1 MDHAAHDKMRNENRI
16 KRRVLIFSVCVL
28 LLLVCVF
35 AASSSLISLRAQRAA
50 QKRERTKK
58 EQPPRRERD
67 KKEPE
72 RDQAGAAAKRSTASV
87 ASNTDSAA
95 ELGRDIERVIGESRF
110 AFARWGVFAI
120 SLRDGRVLYARD
132 ADKTFTPASNM
143 KVYTTAVALDLLGA
157 DHRWRT
163 SVYSESEPD
172 ASGTIKGDLVLYGR
186 GAPDLASRAKRGA
199 PDHLAQLSD
208 DLYKRGVRRV
218 GGQVIGDESYLRGER
233 HGDGWL
239 WNDVQWYFGAEVSAL
254 TVNSNET
261 TLTITSANKAGE
273 QAAVKFDTGDDYF
286 SVTNDTRTAERGR
299 PLTIGV
305 TRGLSD
311 NNVRVWGDFAAGG
324 RSYSVR
330 LSAHKPALWA
340 ATLFRD
346 ALRARGITVEGEAR
360 AIDARSRRD
369 GEQPDAPRSS
379 GGIELAYIT
388 SRTLGEI
395 VRPTNKESLNLNA
408 ELILRSLGKERG
420 EMAPDPD
427 PVRMRIRG
435 DDQAGAAVM
444 RMWLERAGIA
454 TDTLALHDGSGL
466 SRLDRVTPEATARLL
481 AAMAK
486 TPSAN
491 VFRDSLPISGRDGTL
506 RSRLN
511 RASGR
516 ILAKTGTLT
525 YTNSLSGYA
534 TTADDEPLAFSII
547 CNDETIKESST
558 EVIDAIAIL
567 LAQYSER

>member
-1 MDHAAHDKMRNENRI
+1 MRNKNHS
-16 KRRVLIFSVCVL
+16 KQRVLIFSVCVSL
-28 LLLVCVF
+28 LLIYGAF
-35 AASSSLISLRAQRAA
+35 AASSSLFSLRAQKRAA
-50 QKRERTKK
+50 PKRDRAKK
-58 EQPPRRERD
+58 EPPRERD
-67 KKEPE
+67 RKETSRQNE
-72 RDQAGAAAKRSTASV
+72 AKPSTAPAPVTS
-87 ASNTDSAA
+87 ATDSAA
-95 ELGRDIERVIGESRF
+95 ELGRDIERAIGESRF
-110 AFARWGVFAI
+110 AFARWGVFAV

-143 KVYTTAVALDLLGA
+143 KVYTTAVALDLLGT

-163 SVYSESEPD
+163 SVYSESEPTAD
-172 ASGTIKGDLVLYGR
+172 GTIKGDLVLYGR
-186 GAPDLASRAKRGA
+186 GAPDLASRARPKA
-199 PDHLAQLSD
+199 PDHLAQLAD

-218 GGQVIGDESYLRGER
+218 RGQVVGDESYLRGEPL
-233 HGDGWL
+233 GDGWL

-261 TLTITSANKAGE
+261 TLTITSANKAGD
-273 QAAVKFDTGDDYF
+273 AATVKFDNGGDYF
-286 SVTNDTRTAERGR
+286 HVTNDTRSTSGQ

-311 NNVRVWGDFAAGG
+311 NEVRVWGDFAAGG

-346 ALRARGITVEGEAR
+346 ALRQRGITVDGEAR
-360 AIDARSRRD
+360 TTDARSRRD
-369 GEQPDAPRSS
+369 DEQSASAR
-379 GGIELAYIT
+379 GVELAYVT

-435 DDQAGAAVM
+435 DDEAGTAVV

-454 TDTLALHDGSGL
+454 TGTLALHDGSGL
-466 SRLDRVTPEATARLL
+466 SRLDRITPEATARLL

-486 TPSAN
+486 TSSAN

-511 RASGR
+511 RAAGR
-516 ILAKTGTLT
+516 IFAKTGTLT
-525 YTNSLSGYA
+525 YTNSLSGYT
-534 TTADDEPLAFSII
+534 TTADNEPIAFSII

-567 LAQYSER
+567 LAQYNER

>member
-1 MDHAAHDKMRNENRI
+1 MRNRNYS
-16 KRRVLIFSVCVL
+16 KQRVLIFSVCVSL
-28 LLLVCVF
+28 LLAFAF
-35 AASSSLISLRAQRAA
+35 AASSSFISLRAQKRAA
-50 QKRERTKK
+50 PKRERTKK
-58 EQPPRRERD
+58 ETPPRQRER
-67 KKEPE
+67 KEPPRE
-72 RDQAGAAAKRSTASV
+72 KEAKQPTASV
-87 ASNTDSAA
+87 ASATTASAA
-95 ELGRDIERVIGESRF
+95 ELGREIERAIGESRF
-110 AFARWGVFAI
+110 AFARWGIFAV
-120 SLRDGRVLYARD
+120 SLRDGRVIYARD

-143 KVYTTAVALDLLGA
+143 KVYTTAIALDLLGA

-163 SVYSESEPD
+163 SVYSDSEPD
-172 ASGTIKGDLVLYGR
+172 KGGTIKGNITLYGR
-186 GAPDLASRAKRGA
+186 GAPDLASRARRDA
-199 PDHLAQLSD
+199 PDHLAQLAD

-218 GGQVIGDESYLRGER
+218 RGSVVGDESYLRGEPL
-233 HGDGWL
+233 GDGWL

-254 TVNSNET
+254 TVDSNET
-261 TLTITSANKAGE
+261 TLTITSAKKEGE
-273 QAAVKFDTGDDYF
+273 QAAVKFDNGGDYF
-286 SVTNDTRTAERGR
+286 RVTNDTRTGSGGQ

-311 NNVRVWGDFAAGG
+311 NEVRVWGDFAAGG

-340 ATLFRD
+340 ATLFLS
-346 ALRARGITVEGEAR
+346 ALRTRGITVDGEAR
-360 AIDARSRRD
+360 MFDARSRRD
-369 GEQPDAPRSS
+369 GEQQQPEGAPR
-379 GGIELAYIT
+379 GVELAYVT

-408 ELILRSLGKERG
+408 ELILRTLGKERG

-435 DDQAGAAVM
+435 DDQAGTAVV

-454 TDTLALHDGSGL
+454 TSTLALHDGSGL

-481 AAMAK
+481 AQIAK

-491 VFRDSLPISGRDGTL
+491 IFRDSLPVSGRDGTL

-511 RASGR
+511 RAAGR

-534 TTADDEPLAFSII
+534 TTADNEPIAFAII

-558 EVIDAIAIL
+558 EVIDEIAIL